1 LYANQP
7 LKDFFCVAGIKNF
20 DDFYE
25 QRLQPYMAKL
35 QEQGSTAYGWGV
47 ASVIFFLLIIPVTAW
62 SWGGGGGDLGI
73 LLDFI
78 VIGATATSVYY
89 YTKTKE
95 DYEDNYKQQVIQ
107 QIIQFIHP
115 GLEYKPDL
123 CINHQDYVNSS
134 LCRGWY
140 DDYNGGDWI
149 GGNYKGINFKCCELD
164 VRHRSGSRNSGA
176 RVYRGLFFAAPLPL
190 GFSGGTYVWTKD
202 NIQLAASIAEERYRM
217 LPMPEVVRVDCRN
230 GEFEKHYVV
239 YTTDVNEASYLV
251 NQQIMQA
258 VVQFKTQIAKEI
270 SISFVAGIFYA
281 AIPFDENLF
290 EPKGNEP
297 GDKEAIKKCFIT
309 VLLILSIINKLQLDK
324 L

>member
-1 LYANQP
+1 ME
-7 LKDFFCVAGIKNF
+7 GIKNF

-25 QRLQPYMAKL
+25 QRLQPYMANL
-35 QEQGSTAYGWGV
+35 REQGSNAYGWGI
-47 ASVIFFLLIIPVTAW
+47 ASGIFFVLIIPVMAW
-62 SWGGGGGDLGI
+62 TVNGGAGGFGGI
-73 LLDFI
+73 LILLMLA
-78 VIGATATSVYY
+78 ATATCVYY
-89 YTKTKE
+89 YTKAKE
-95 DYEDNYKQQVIQ
+95 DYEDNYKQQVIL
-107 QIIQFIHP
+107 QIFQFIHP
-115 GLEYKPDL
+115 GLEYKPEL
-123 CINHQDYVNSS
+123 CINHKDYVNSS

-140 DDYNGGDWI
+140 DDYNGEDWI

-176 RVYRGLFFAAPLPL
+176 IVYRGLFFAAPLPI

-251 NQQIMQA
+251 NQQIMEA
-258 VVQFKTQIAKEI
+258 VVQFKTQIGRDI

-297 GDKEAIKKCFIT
+297 DDKEAIKKYFFT